1 MRALVAALFLV
12 AIGHQAIAEPPP
24 PPAPA
29 WLIAPREP
37 LPSLRRP
44 SYFEQHSARVER
56 NMHFFTSGYTLDA
69 MRERDA
75 LELYGA
81 TPGNNL
87 STALGI
93 GLFSGV
99 VVSAAHTPPFL
110 RFAYDRS
117 LHIGPAIFDSG
128 MGAGFGGRL

>member
-1 MRALVAALFLV
+1 VATLFLL
-12 AIGHQAIAEPPP
+12 AAADQAIAEPPP

-29 WLIAPREP
+29 WLVGPREP

-56 NMHFFTSGYTLDA
+56 TMHFFNSGYTLDT
-69 MRERDA
+69 MRDRDT

-81 TPGNNL
+81 TPGN
-87 STALGI
+87 STSTVLGI
-93 GLFSGV
+93 GMFSAF